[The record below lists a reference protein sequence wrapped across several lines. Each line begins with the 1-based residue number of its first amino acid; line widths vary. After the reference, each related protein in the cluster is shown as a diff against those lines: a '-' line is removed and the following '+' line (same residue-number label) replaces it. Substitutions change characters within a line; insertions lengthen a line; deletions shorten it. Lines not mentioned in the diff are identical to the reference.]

1 MIDKKLFYRH
11 HSIEHIQFQ
20 QEQTNGLIMS
30 ETRFSKPLIYM
41 LIGSAFILALSLGIR
56 HGFGLYLVPMS
67 HEFNW
72 NHGVFSL
79 AIALQNLLWGA
90 VQPFTGALADK
101 YGSKKVVAVGGVLYV
116 IGLILMAFSSTG
128 VLINLSLGLII
139 GLALSATSFSV
150 LLSAVGRAAH
160 PSKRSMAM
168 GIASAAGSF
177 GQFIMLPTTLL
188 LLQKFGWSS
197 ALLITSI
204 LVALIVPLAFML
216 KAPMYQAPN
225 AIVDINKPS
234 LGFKQIL
241 IIAKNHKPFIW
252 LSLGFLVCG
261 FQVVFLG
268 IHLPGYL
275 TDHGFSTTTGTIF
288 LALVG
293 LFNIVGTYTA
303 GWLGDKYS
311 KPKLLMGLY
320 GLRGIAIIVFL
331 TLPLSTWTIYSFAII
346 MGLLWLSTVPL
357 TNGIVANM
365 FGVKYL
371 TMLSGIV
378 FFTHQVG
385 SFFGGWLGGL
395 NHDITGNYNIIWAM
409 TIALSIF
416 GVLVHFFVNE
426 EAVVHD

>member
-1 MIDKKLFYRH
+1 MEADVQANK
-11 HSIEHIQFQ
+11 
-20 QEQTNGLIMS
+20 
-30 ETRFSKPLIYM
+30 FSKTLIIM
-41 LIGSAFILALSLGIR
+41 LIGSAFILAFSLGIR

-67 HEFNW
+67 HEFGW
-72 NHGVFSL
+72 SHQVFSL
-79 AIALQNLLWGA
+79 AIAMQNLFWGA

-101 YGSKKVVAVGGVLYV
+101 YGSKKVVAIGGVLYV
-116 IGLILMAFSSTG
+116 IGLLLMSISSSAW
-128 VLINLSLGLII
+128 LLDLSAGLII
-139 GLALSATSFSV
+139 GMALSATSFSV

-160 PSKRSMAM
+160 PSRRSMAM

-188 LLQKFGWSS
+188 LIKNMGWSS
-197 ALLITSI
+197 ALVISAI
-204 LVALIVPLAFML
+204 LVALIIPLAWTL
-216 KAPMYQAPN
+216 KAPMYVDPN
-225 AIVDINKPS
+225 AKATTKPA
-234 LGFKQIL
+234 LTFKQIL
-241 IIAKNHKPFIW
+241 NIAFKHKPFLW
-252 LSLGFLVCG
+252 LGLGFLVCG

-275 TDHGFSTTTGTIF
+275 IDHGFDASTGTIF

-293 LFNIVGTYTA
+293 LFNIIGTYGA
-303 GWLGDKYS
+303 GYLGDKFS
-311 KPKLLMGLY
+311 KPHLLMWLY
-320 GLRGIAIIVFL
+320 GLRGIAIIAFL
-331 TLPLSTWTIYSFAII
+331 ALPLTIWSVYAFGTV

-395 NHDITGNYNIIWAM
+395 NHDITGNYNMIWACS
-409 TIALSIF
+409 IVLSFF
-416 GVLVHFFVNE
+416 GVIVHFFVNE
-426 EAVVHD
+426 KAVVDD

>member
-1 MIDKKLFYRH
+1 MEADVQANK
-11 HSIEHIQFQ
+11 
-20 QEQTNGLIMS
+20 
-30 ETRFSKPLIYM
+30 FSKTLIIM

-67 HEFNW
+67 HEFGW
-72 NHGVFSL
+72 SHQVFSL
-79 AIALQNLLWGA
+79 AIAMQNLFWGA

-101 YGSKKVVAVGGVLYV
+101 YGSKKVVAIGGVLYV
-116 IGLILMAFSSTG
+116 IGLLLMSISSSAW
-128 VLINLSLGLII
+128 LLDLSAGLII
-139 GLALSATSFSV
+139 GMALSATSFSV

-160 PSKRSMAM
+160 PSRRSMAM

-188 LLQKFGWSS
+188 LIKNMGWSS
-197 ALLITSI
+197 ALVISAI
-204 LVALIVPLAFML
+204 LVALIIPLAWTL
-216 KAPMYQAPN
+216 KAPMYIDPN
-225 AIVDINKPS
+225 AKATTKPA
-234 LGFKQIL
+234 LTFKQIL
-241 IIAKNHKPFIW
+241 NIAFKHKPFLW
-252 LSLGFLVCG
+252 LGLGFLVCG

-275 TDHGFSTTTGTIF
+275 IDHGFDASTGTIF

-293 LFNIVGTYTA
+293 LFNIIGTYGA
-303 GWLGDKYS
+303 GYLGDKFS
-311 KPKLLMGLY
+311 KPHLLMWLY
-320 GLRGIAIIVFL
+320 GLRGIAIIAFL
-331 TLPLSTWTIYSFAII
+331 ALPLTIWSVYAFGTV

-395 NHDITGNYNIIWAM
+395 NHDITGNYNMIWACS
-409 TIALSIF
+409 IVLSFF
-416 GVLVHFFVNE
+416 GVIVHFFVNE
-426 EAVVHD
+426 KELVDD

>member
-1 MIDKKLFYRH
+1 
-11 HSIEHIQFQ
+11 
-20 QEQTNGLIMS
+20 MS
-30 ETRFSKPLIYM
+30 DTRFSRPLIYM
-41 LIGSAFILALSLGIR
+41 LIGSAFVLALSLGVR

-101 YGSKKVVAVGGVLYV
+101 YGSKIVVAIGGVLYV
-116 IGLILMAFSSTG
+116 IGLVLMAFSSSG
-128 VLINLSLGLII
+128 ILINLSLGLII

-225 AIVDINKPS
+225 ALVNASQPA

-252 LSLGFLVCG
+252 LALGFLVCG

-311 KPKLLMGLY
+311 KPKLLMWLY
-320 GLRGIAIIVFL
+320 GLRGIAIITFL
-331 TLPLSTWTIYSFAII
+331 SLPLSTWTIYSFAII

-395 NHDITGNYNIIWAM
+395 NHDITGNYNIIWTM
-409 TIALSIF
+409 TIVLSLF

-426 EAVVHD
+426 EPVVHD

>member
-1 MIDKKLFYRH
+1 
-11 HSIEHIQFQ
+11 
-20 QEQTNGLIMS
+20 MS
-30 ETRFSKPLIYM
+30 ALQDDTRFSKPLIYM
-41 LIGSAFILALSLGIR
+41 LIGSAFILALSLGVR

-67 HEFNW
+67 NEFNW
-72 NHGVFSL
+72 SHQVFSL
-79 AIALQNLLWGA
+79 AIAMQNLLWGA

-101 YGSKKVVAVGGVLYV
+101 YGSKKVVAVGGVLYT
-116 IGLILMAFSSTG
+116 IGLLLMSVSSNA
-128 VLINLSLGLII
+128 LLLDLSVGLII

-188 LLQKFGWSS
+188 LIKNFGWSS
-197 ALLITSI
+197 ALVITAVLVVLII
-204 LVALIVPLAFML
+204 PLAWML
-216 KAPMYQAPN
+216 KAPMYTPPN
-225 AIVDINKPS
+225 AVKQALKPS
-234 LGFKQIL
+234 LTFKQIL
-241 IIAKNHKPFIW
+241 NIAFHHKPFLW
-252 LSLGFLVCG
+252 LAFGFLVCG

-275 TDHGFSTTTGTIF
+275 IDHGFDASTGTVF

-293 LFNIVGTYTA
+293 LFNIVGTYAA

-311 KPKLLMGLY
+311 KPHLLMGLY
-320 GLRGIAIIVFL
+320 GLRGITIIAFL
-331 TLPLSTWTIYSFAII
+331 MLPLSIWTVYAFGII
-346 MGLLWLSTVPL
+346 MGILWLSTVPL

-365 FGVKYL
+365 FGVQYL

-395 NHDITGNYNIIWAM
+395 NHDITGNYNIIWGCS
-409 TIALSIF
+409 IALSLF
-416 GVLVHFFVNE
+416 GVIVHFFVNE
-426 EAVVHD
+426 EAVVDD

>member
-1 MIDKKLFYRH
+1 
-11 HSIEHIQFQ
+11 
-20 QEQTNGLIMS
+20 MS
-30 ETRFSKPLIYM
+30 DTRFSKPLIYM
-41 LIGSAFILALSLGIR
+41 LIGSAFILALSLGVR

-101 YGSKKVVAVGGVLYV
+101 YGSKKVVATGGVLYV
-116 IGLILMAFSSTG
+116 IGLVLMAFSSSG
-128 VLINLSLGLII
+128 ILINLSLGLII

-188 LLQKFGWSS
+188 LLQNFGWSS

-216 KAPMYQAPN
+216 RAPMYQAPN
-225 AIVDINKPS
+225 AIVDINKPA

-303 GWLGDKYS
+303 GWLGDQYS

-320 GLRGIAIIVFL
+320 GLRGVAIIVFL
-331 TLPLSTWTIYSFAII
+331 SLPLSIWTIYSFAII

-409 TIALSIF
+409 TIALSVF